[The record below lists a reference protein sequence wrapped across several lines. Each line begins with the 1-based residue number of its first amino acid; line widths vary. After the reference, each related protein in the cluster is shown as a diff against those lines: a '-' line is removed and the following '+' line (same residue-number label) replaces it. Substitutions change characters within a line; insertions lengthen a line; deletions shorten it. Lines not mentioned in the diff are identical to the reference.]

1 MIFERVFRWVIRIS
15 FIISIVLYC
24 LGIFFYSLLPAEVPI
39 QFGFDGG
46 VNSWGSKMTV
56 FLFPTLLLGVTFTTR
71 SKYVDAKYPV
81 MTRENRLHKIALIG
95 CLLLV
100 WGVGIYLFFI
110 YAALLE

>member
-15 FIISIVLYC
+15 FIISIVFYC
-24 LGIFFYSLLPAEVPI
+24 LGIFFYSRLPAEI
-39 QFGFDGG
+39 
-46 VNSWGSKMTV
+46 
-56 FLFPTLLLGVTFTTR
+56 FPTLLLGVTFTTR

>member
-1 MIFERVFRWVIRIS
+1 
-15 FIISIVLYC
+15 
-24 LGIFFYSLLPAEVPI
+24 
-39 QFGFDGG
+39 
-46 VNSWGSKMTV
+46 MTV

>member
-1 MIFERVFRWVIRIS
+1 MGDSNQFYNLNSALLFRN
-15 FIISIVLYC
+15 
-24 LGIFFYSLLPAEVPI
+24 FFYSRLPAEVPI

-81 MTRENRLHKIALIG
+81 MTRENHLHKIALIG

>member
-24 LGIFFYSLLPAEVPI
+24 LGIFFYSRLPAEVPI
-39 QFGFDGG
+39 QFGF
-46 VNSWGSKMTV
+46 GSKMTV